1 MKETGGRRVPI
12 GMRGV
17 VGAIRFSALSSNRVS
32 EARGM
37 VAPVRQVRISLCPVE
52 ERRLVGERRLAGGGH
67 LVWVCRRL
75 HLVDLG
81 YSRKEE
87 EVCKAA
93 FL

>member
-1 MKETGGRRVPI
+1 
-12 GMRGV
+12 
-17 VGAIRFSALSSNRVS
+17 
-32 EARGM
+32 M

-93 FL
+93 SL